1 VQSGSAADLRKSL
14 DGAWAKTGDDLVR
27 ELDEIRVLNQLDY
40 LEDILMTPPG
50 GAGYLGGQKLSRAEI
65 RTWIRKINKISNN
78 KASLKIVAPNDP
90 ILKGNRGGFNPFS
103 KEIVL
108 QAGMTK
114 FEIFH
119 ESKHLEEFVKIGK
132 DDYIKGMKAIG
143 GSPKDDLI
151 RTYKRERHVYNSI
164 MKEAHLF
171 SKIEINEATSY
182 INRII
187 KRGVD
192 SGLDLVKI
200 KID

>member
-1 VQSGSAADLRKSL
+1 M
-14 DGAWAKTGDDLVR
+14 
-27 ELDEIRVLNQLDY
+27 N
-40 LEDILMTPPG
+40 
-50 GAGYLGGQKLSRAEI
+50 GYLGGQKLSRAEI

-108 QAGMTK
+108 QAGTTK